1 MVVAIVVRCNDV
13 WWVFADLVGCDST
26 QVDDIT
32 THHITPRDIRTK
44 SFASGGSGPDYTNA
58 LALHARGPHYTNA
71 LALHACGPHYTN
83 ALASCVW
90 MRYVGLCQVRLQP
103 LQPDLITTKAN
114 TPKLSGPDNIAQDI
128 ASDDNRCKWVR
139 HRWVRLQCYHRASLQ
154 REKMTRP
161 AVLLLD
167 LDGTV

>member
-1 MVVAIVVRCNDV
+1 MRCNVV
-13 WWVFADLVGCDST
+13 WWVFADLVGCDCT

-32 THHITPRDIRTK
+32 TDHITPCDIRTK
-44 SFASGGSGPDYTNA
+44 SFASGGSGSDYTNA

-71 LALHACGPHYTN
+71 LA
-83 ALASCVW
+83 SCVW
-90 MRYVGLCQVRLQP
+90 MGYVGLRQVRLQP

-114 TPKLSGPDNIAQDI
+114 TPKLSGPDNIAQDV